1 MKERELQKYLRKCRL
16 LPVEPGPVLAA
27 FRCAAVIPACDE
39 LEEIGNTLASLAPG
53 ADDMVLLVV
62 NHPADA
68 PSRVKAASGELLRLL
83 ASGAFSCRNLF
94 WIDAPDLTGG
104 VGEARKLGMDA
115 CLATLTPEN
124 VEQALFWSLD
134 ADSPVEPEYFTATE
148 AEFDRHPEY
157 AALSNRD
164 RHQPGETPELER
176 AIREYERYL
185 DNYVER
191 LRQAG
196 SPYAFQTIGSA
207 FAVRATAYLR
217 AGGMRVREGGE
228 DFYFLQAVAK
238 TGKVGTLGR
247 ALVHPPPRPSDRVP
261 FGTGPSVRKLLEGG
275 AVPEIPD
282 TPFDGL
288 KTLLAAAARPGA
300 LEEPAKFLAGLP
312 APIRQFLTQNKFAAN
327 WPQVL
332 ANTPA
337 TGEARLAA
345 FHQWFDGLKTLRLLH
360 SLSDNR

>member
-1 MKERELQKYLRKCRL
+1 MKPHDFQKYLRKNPAPQLNHTGFTRFVVI
-16 LPVEPGPVLAA
+16 PVCDENGYIDATLAGLAA
-27 FRCAAVIPACDE
+27 
-39 LEEIGNTLASLAPG
+39 APG
-53 ADDMVLLVV
+53 IERTLVV
-62 NHPADA
+62 LVINHPANA
-68 PSRVKAASGELLRLL
+68 SPERKAANAGLTARLEHGASPLPHL
-83 ASGAFSCRNLF
+83 AYFTAF
-94 WIDAPDLTGG
+94 DLEGG
-104 VGEARKLGMDA
+104 VGRARKLGMDA
-115 CLATLTPEN
+115 CLATLTPES

-134 ADSPVEPEYFTATE
+134 ADSPVEPDYFTATE
-148 AEFDRHPEY
+148 AEFEKHSEY
-157 AALSNRD
+157 AALSIRV

-185 DNYVER
+185 GNYVER

-247 ALVHPPPRPSDRVP
+247 ALVHPSPRPSDRVP

>member
-1 MKERELQKYLRKCRL
+1 MKPHDFQKYLRKNPAPQLNHTGFTRFVVI
-16 LPVEPGPVLAA
+16 PVCDENGYIDATLAGLAA
-27 FRCAAVIPACDE
+27 
-39 LEEIGNTLASLAPG
+39 APG
-53 ADDMVLLVV
+53 IERTLVV
-62 NHPADA
+62 LVINHPANA
-68 PSRVKAASGELLRLL
+68 SPERKAANAELTARLEHEASPLPHL
-83 ASGAFSCRNLF
+83 AYFTAF
-94 WIDAPDLTGG
+94 DLEGG
-104 VGEARKLGMDA
+104 VGRARKLGMDA
-115 CLATLTPEN
+115 CLATLTPES

-157 AALSNRD
+157 AALSIRV

-238 TGKVGTLGR
+238 TNPQRTYPLSG
-247 ALVHPPPRPSDRVP
+247 DR
-261 FGTGPSVRKLLEGG
+261 L
-275 AVPEIPD
+275 
-282 TPFDGL
+282 
-288 KTLLAAAARPGA
+288 
-300 LEEPAKFLAGLP
+300 
-312 APIRQFLTQNKFAAN
+312 
-327 WPQVL
+327 
-332 ANTPA
+332 
-337 TGEARLAA
+337 
-345 FHQWFDGLKTLRLLH
+345 
-360 SLSDNR
+360 